1 MVPVCNRFASLDD
14 ECATP
19 AVLSASSNEE
29 TEERSQGGLV
39 HSSDVLEISAEMM
52 MPHSLSQE
60 FQFATSRSQFKKQQE
75 RNHGENRLAVKLTLF
90 LSHVMLRI
98 VNPPQSKGFST
109 VSGTTTESAIYIHRI
124 HIQQVPLTIKLRAS
138 TSV

>member
-1 MVPVCNRFASLDD
+1 MVPVYNRFASLDD

-19 AVLSASSNEE
+19 AILSASSNEE

-39 HSSDVLEISAEMM
+39 HGSDVLEISAKMM

-90 LSHVMLRI
+90 LSHVML
-98 VNPPQSKGFST
+98 
-109 VSGTTTESAIYIHRI
+109 
-124 HIQQVPLTIKLRAS
+124 
-138 TSV
+138 